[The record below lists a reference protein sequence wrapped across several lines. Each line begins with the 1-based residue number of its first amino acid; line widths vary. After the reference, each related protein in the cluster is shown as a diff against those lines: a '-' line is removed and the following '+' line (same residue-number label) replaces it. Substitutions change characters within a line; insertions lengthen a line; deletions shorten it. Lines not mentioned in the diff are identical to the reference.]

1 MVGDSAAPGLYINSK
16 SVKMHQKLFVCIFC
30 RKYNFIKYKKTFLFF
45 IKTKFLM
52 LLMLNIEDNTIW
64 IDLIFSTEILKTHQ
78 LNSLNKKPET
88 VSILLSHM
96 KTLFSHNAKS
106 NLIQTTKKPFVI

>member
-1 MVGDSAAPGLYINSK
+1 MSTKARQLFLIDGWGFGHAKFVNSK

-52 LLMLNIEDNTIW
+52 LLMLNIEDNTI
-64 IDLIFSTEILKTHQ
+64 
-78 LNSLNKKPET
+78 
-88 VSILLSHM
+88 
-96 KTLFSHNAKS
+96 
-106 NLIQTTKKPFVI
+106 